1 MALSKVLAKEFTWE
15 IDDGTDTS
23 TFVEIGGLNSVSLSP
38 SKNDADTTTFDED
51 WVSHLVSTRGLE
63 VALEGL
69 YMEDAST
76 GDRDAGQE
84 QVEAAIAEVGS
95 ASIVPFQVTS
105 PGGTVIAFNASVN
118 GEPFGMGGGGGN
130 DDATSFSYTLTV
142 SGKPTVS

>member
-1 MALSKVLAKEFTWE
+1 MALGKVLAKEFTWE
-15 IDDGTDTS
+15 VDDGTNTG
-23 TFVEIGGLNSVSLSP
+23 TYVEIGGLNNVSLSP
-38 SKNDADTTTFDED
+38 TKNDADTTTFDEN

-63 VALEGL
+63 VTLEGL
-69 YMEDAST
+69 YIEDPGT
-76 GDRDAGQE
+76 GGRDTGQE

-105 PGGTVIAFNASVN
+105 PGGTVIGFNASVN

-142 SGKPTVS
+142 SGQPTVA

>member
-15 IDDGTDTS
+15 IDDGTDTD
-23 TFVEIGGLNSVSLSP
+23 TYVEIGGLNSVSLSP
-38 SKNDADTTTFDED
+38 TKNDADTTTFSED

-63 VALEGL
+63 VTLEGL
-69 YMEDAST
+69 YMEDSAT

-95 ASIVPFQVTS
+95 ASIKSFQAVT
-105 PGGTVIAFNASVN
+105 PGGTTITFDASVN

-142 SGKPTVS
+142 SGKPTVA